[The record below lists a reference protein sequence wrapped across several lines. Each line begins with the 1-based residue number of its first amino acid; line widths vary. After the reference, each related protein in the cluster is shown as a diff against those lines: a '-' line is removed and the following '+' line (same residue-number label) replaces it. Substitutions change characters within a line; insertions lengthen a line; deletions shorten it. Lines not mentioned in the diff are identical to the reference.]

1 MAPFSKSSVL
11 KIFKTK
17 GRQLMKIYFVRRSL
31 LLMTSVLVL
40 FCGNIYAQNK
50 PMDKVTLMLNWYLY
64 SEHAPFF
71 LGKERNFYSDEG
83 IDLDIQE
90 GRGSAVTAQAVAA
103 KSATFGYI
111 DITTMI
117 KAAAKGAPLK
127 STGVLFQLSPMS
139 VMGFTDKN
147 IKNPKDIIGKTVA
160 ITPGDSMSQ
169 MWPLF
174 LKANNIPQDQIK
186 TVAGDGQTKLN
197 AVINGQADLL
207 LGYVMDQAIKLQD
220 ATGRNVTPIK
230 FADSGINQISSGII
244 TNKGLLTE
252 NPDLVRRFMKAT
264 TKAVEAAEKSPE
276 SAVDAML
283 KANSKAGVRASLIV
297 GMKESIDLY
306 HTKETAKDRPFRVT
320 NKNISDTLDLL
331 VQYGGMDPTTRG
343 KPEDYVTLEFLP
355 LNN

>member
-1 MAPFSKSSVL
+1 MKMHSIRRSVL
-11 KIFKTK
+11 LV
-17 GRQLMKIYFVRRSL
+17 GLSL
-31 LLMTSVLVL
+31 AALCTCAS
-40 FCGNIYAQNK
+40 AQNK
-50 PMDKVTLMLNWYLY
+50 PMEKVTLMLNWYLY

-71 LGKERNFYSDEG
+71 LGKEKNFYAEEG
-83 IDLDIQE
+83 IDLEIQE

-111 DITTMI
+111 DVTTMI

-139 VMGFTDKN
+139 VMGFTEKN
-147 IKNPKDIIGKTVA
+147 IKTPKDIIGKTVA

-174 LKANNIPQDQIK
+174 LKANSINPDQIK

-197 AVINGQADLL
+197 AVMNGQADLL

-220 ATGRNVTPIK
+220 ATGKPVTPIK

-244 TNKGLLTE
+244 TNKALLTE
-252 NPDLVRRFMKAT
+252 NPDLVKRFMRAT
-264 TKAVEAAEKSPE
+264 TKAVEAAEKNPE

-283 KANSKAGVRASLIV
+283 KANSKAGVRATLIV
-297 GMKESIDLY
+297 GMKESIALY
-306 HTKETAKDRPFRVT
+306 HTKETMKDKPFRVT
-320 NKNISDTLDLL
+320 TKNINDTLDLL
-331 VQYGGMDPTTRG
+331 VQYGGMDPATRG
-343 KPEDYVTLEFLP
+343 KAEDYVTLDFLP
-355 LNN
+355 PNN